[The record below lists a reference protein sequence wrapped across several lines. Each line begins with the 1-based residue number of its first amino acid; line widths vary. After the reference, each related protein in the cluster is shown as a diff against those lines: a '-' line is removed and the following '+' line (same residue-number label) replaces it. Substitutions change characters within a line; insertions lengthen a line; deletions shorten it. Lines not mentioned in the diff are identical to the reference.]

1 MKDIFKKYKKQKKI
15 SNVWVVVTSLVLAI
29 WVNFLL
35 IDGSSFGNT
44 MKANVLE
51 VKTQNEQSDVYGLTN
66 GNIIDFY
73 SNQNMDN
80 VKNIAI
86 SMTYNPSNVWVLLQ
100 EDNNWEIMRLSDEK
114 WIQSI
119 LINYTPEK
127 NIQAWDT
134 IFSVETSKLKKIS
147 EQLNLFNAN
156 FTDTSGENYLL
167 STSGI
172 TF

>member
-167 STSGI
+167 STSVI

>member
-1 MKDIFKKYKKQKKI
+1 
-15 SNVWVVVTSLVLAI
+15 
-29 WVNFLL
+29 
-35 IDGSSFGNT
+35 

>member
-156 FTDTSGENYLL
+156 FTDTLGENYLL